1 MNLRSWPLL
10 VAFSVAAGLISGCV
24 GGRTLQKPAIPQT
37 GGVASRGK
45 QIMVNR
51 RCGECHTVPGI
62 PGANGVFGPP
72 LNSFGRRSYIAGNFP
87 NQPDNLVHWIMSP
100 RSMKPKTA
108 MPDLG
113 LTEQQARDVAAYL
126 YTLR

>member
-1 MNLRSWPLL
+1 MSLRFWPLV
-10 VAFSVAAGLISGCV
+10 VAFSVAAGLTSGCV
-24 GGRTLQKPAIPQT
+24 GGRTLQTPKLPST
-37 GGVASRGK
+37 GGIASIGK
-45 QIMVNR
+45 EVMVNR
-51 RCGECHTVPGI
+51 RCGACHTVPGV

-72 LNSFGRRSYIAGNFP
+72 LVQFGKRTYIAGYFP
-87 NQPDNLVHWIMSP
+87 NQPGNLVHWIMSP
-100 RSMKPKTA
+100 KSMKPKTA